1 MSKPFHRQHTNL
13 IAGLRL
19 VLLCLAFVFVI
30 GAAYADTGG
39 ITLNFKDADIREV
52 AATIGQIT
60 HKDFIIDPRVQG
72 RVTVISSKPISA
84 DAVYATFLSVLQ
96 VHGLAAVP
104 AGAMIKIV
112 PALEARQMPGSTY
125 GRGTPGDAMVTEV
138 AQINNVSAAQ
148 LVPVLR
154 PLMSAEAQLAAYPP
168 SNMLIVSDR
177 ASNVARLL
185 DIIQRLDQP
194 TSNEVEV
201 IPLQYAS
208 ASDVVQVLNS
218 LMQSSQG
225 AEAGPPL
232 KLVADTRTN
241 SILVSGDK
249 GGRLRIRAL
258 IARLDTAMTT
268 GNTQVVYLRYA
279 KAKDIA
285 EELKSYVQGL
295 QQQAGK
301 ASTAASSSSTPDVL
315 LIPDE
320 RTNSLVI
327 TAPPKIMRA
336 VQDVI
341 AKLDIRR
348 AQVLLQTI
356 EAELTS
362 DKSAQ
367 LGITWATLSANTGAG
382 ITDFSNTGPSIGGL
396 AQQLLGATNGI
407 TTGTAT
413 TGITIPQGLTLGV
426 GKIVSGGFSFAAL
439 INALAGN
446 SDTNILS
453 TPSIVTLDNQEAD
466 IKVAQQVP
474 FVTGQYT
481 NTTGSTTTGAAV
493 INPFQTVQRQ
503 DVGLELKIT
512 PQINEGNSVLLK
524 IDQTISNLT
533 GTSVGGQPVTNT
545 REIKT
550 SVMAQDHEI
559 VVLGGLIEDDL
570 IESEQHVPVLGSIPL
585 LGNLFKYRS
594 TTDTKSNLMLF
605 IQPTILRNPETANQY
620 TNQTYNE
627 MRNLQLQNRGPV
639 QLLPEDKRAVLKPLQ
654 NSTQP
659 APATKGTDASA
670 ASQPA
675 AATAADLTP
684 SATHTSSVSTV
695 NPTAAPAVTSKT
707 KATQAA
713 TSHITPVPAA
723 ATTKKPTAIPPPG
736 I

>member
-1 MSKPFHRQHTNL
+1 MPRYSYHKHLNRP
-13 IAGLRL
+13 ACLRA
-19 VLLCLAFVFVI
+19 VLLCFVLLFATGTAF
-30 GAAYADTGG
+30 ADAGG

-60 HKDFIIDPRVQG
+60 HKNFIIDPRVQG
-72 RVTVISSKPISA
+72 RVTVISSKPISS
-84 DAVYATFLSVLQ
+84 DTVYAAFLSVLQ

-112 PALEARQMPGSTY
+112 PALEARQMPGNAY
-125 GRGTPGDAMVTEV
+125 ERGTPGDAMVTQLV
-138 AQINNVSAAQ
+138 QINNVSAAQ

-154 PLMSAEAQLAAYPP
+154 PLMSTEAQLAAYPP
-168 SNMLIVSDR
+168 SNMLIISDR
-177 ASNVARLL
+177 ASNVTRLL
-185 DIIQRLDQP
+185 DIVQRIDQP
-194 TSNEVEV
+194 TSSEVEV
-201 IPLQYAS
+201 IPLQNAS

-218 LMQSSQG
+218 LMQTQQG
-225 AEAGPPL
+225 MEAGPPL
-232 KLVADTRTN
+232 KLVADARTN
-241 SILVSGDK
+241 SILIGGDK
-249 GGRLRIRAL
+249 SDRLRIRAL
-258 IARLDTAMTT
+258 IARLDTATAT

-285 EELKSYVQGL
+285 DELKSYAQDL
-295 QQQAGK
+295 QKQSA
-301 ASTAASSSSTPDVL
+301 TAPTSGGGGANQPNVS

-327 TAPPKIMRA
+327 TAPPKIMRS
-336 VQDVI
+336 VQDLI

-367 LGITWATLSANTGAG
+367 LGVTWVADALNSGAAG
-382 ITDFSNTGPSIGGL
+382 ATDFSNTGPGILGL
-396 AQQLLGATNGI
+396 AQQVEGANAAASVGSTLG
-407 TTGTAT
+407 TTGTSNL
-413 TGITIPQGLTLGV
+413 TIPQGLTLGV
-426 GKIVSGGFSFAAL
+426 GKIVTGGFSFAAL

-524 IDQTISNLT
+524 IDQVISNLT

-550 SVMAQDHEI
+550 SVMASDREI

-605 IQPTILRNPETANQY
+605 IQPTILRNPETADQY
-620 TNQTYNE
+620 TQQTYNE
-627 MRNLQLQNRGPV
+627 MRNLQLQNQGPV
-639 QLLPEDKRAVLKPLQ
+639 QLLPGDKRSVLNNL
-654 NSTQP
+654 NQP
-659 APATKGTDASA
+659 APAATSPAPPTAAKAFAPPVAVSHTTPAPAGATKVKA
-670 ASQPA
+670 PA
-675 AATAADLTP
+675 AAP
-684 SATHTSSVSTV
+684 
-695 NPTAAPAVTSKT
+695 PTGA
-707 KATQAA
+707 
-713 TSHITPVPAA
+713 
-723 ATTKKPTAIPPPG
+723 
-736 I
+736 

>member
-1 MSKPFHRQHTNL
+1 MPKPPHRFRHYSRIWL
-13 IAGLRL
+13 H
-19 VLLCLAFVFVI
+19 VLLTSLLLCTASI
-30 GAAYADTGG
+30 AHADNGG

-72 RVTVISSKPISA
+72 RVTVISSMPINA
-84 DAVYATFLSVLQ
+84 DAVYAAFLSVLQ

-104 AGAMIKIV
+104 AGSMIKIV
-112 PALEARQMPGSTY
+112 PALEARQMPGNSY
-125 GRGTPGDAMVTEV
+125 RSNTPGDAMVTDV
-138 AQINNVSAAQ
+138 VQINNVSAAQ

-154 PLMSAEAQLAAYPP
+154 PLMSTEAQLAAYPP
-168 SNMLIVSDR
+168 SNMLILSDR
-177 ASNVARLL
+177 ASNVTRLL
-185 DIIQRLDQP
+185 DIIQRIDQP
-194 TSNEVEV
+194 TSSEVEV
-201 IPLQYAS
+201 IPLKYAS

-218 LMQSSQG
+218 LLQTQQNV
-225 AEAGPPL
+225 EAGPPL

-241 SILVSGDK
+241 SILVGGDK
-249 GGRLRIRAL
+249 SDRLRIRAL
-258 IARLDTAMTT
+258 IARLDTPTET

-285 EELKSYVQGL
+285 DELKTFVGDL
-295 QQQAGK
+295 QKQA
-301 ASTAASSSSTPDVL
+301 TAAPAAGNAAANQPEVS

-341 AKLDIRR
+341 TKLDIRR

-367 LGITWATLSANTGAG
+367 LGITWVADALNNAGAAG
-382 ITDFSNTGPSIGGL
+382 FTDFSNTGPSIGGL
-396 AQQLLGATNGI
+396 AQQALAASAGIATSSSLG
-407 TTGTAT
+407 TTGS
-413 TGITIPQGLTLGV
+413 TGITLPQGLTLGV
-426 GKIVSGGFSFAAL
+426 GKIINGGFSWAAL

-453 TPSIVTLDNQEAD
+453 TPSVVTLDNQEAD

-481 NTTGSTTTGAAV
+481 NTTGTTTTGTAV

-533 GTSVGGQPVTNT
+533 GTSIGGQPVTNT

-550 SVMAQDHEI
+550 SVMAQNREI
-559 VVLGGLIEDDL
+559 VVLGGLIEDNL

-594 TTDTKSNLMLF
+594 TTNTKSNLMLF

-620 TNQTYNE
+620 TSQSYNQ
-627 MRNLQLQNRGPV
+627 MRNIELQHQGPV
-639 QLLPEDKRAVLKPLQ
+639 QLMPQEKRPVLQ
-654 NSTQP
+654 NFSTVSP
-659 APATKGTDASA
+659 PA
-670 ASQPA
+670 ASESATPA
-675 AATAADLTP
+675 AATHTP
-684 SATHTSSVSTV
+684 APTPATNQVPD
-695 NPTAAPAVTSKT
+695 PTAAPKRHAP
-707 KATQAA
+707 
-713 TSHITPVPAA
+713 TPS
-723 ATTKKPTAIPPPG
+723 G
-736 I
+736 RD